1 MSFQDFRIG
10 IDRRKS
16 QQIVDQRGLYDCKNA
31 FVNSG
36 YAIKKR
42 SGIDKITASQ
52 LDAGSKGLFEFDE
65 KLYVVENATNATQAL
80 SGYGAGGSYPINAN
94 LYTLA
99 LPDPD
104 NGSNT
109 VLRVWQFL
117 VFNNNLYVVV
127 EYADNTI
134 VHHYGTVAQMIAGT
148 NVAVTDPDCPNGKSA
163 VVHDSK
169 IYAIEPD
176 TNNPAYVKYSA
187 TEDPTNWSKVKDASG
202 TLGIPAGLE
211 AMGNEHAVAVTSY
224 RGFLAVFMQNSIQ
237 LWKTNPNPGLIELD
251 TTVDNAFLEY
261 HNSIGPISEDI
272 FYLNSSGIHSVTQK
286 VYTDTM
292 ATSDVGSPIADLVK
306 ASITGNPTLE
316 PKALFF
322 PGENQYIL
330 ALGMDMFIFTHSSK
344 AELNAWTRYVLPETI
359 QDIATYRNYLFIRA
373 GTAGGVEN
381 IFSFNPSSFQDAT
394 KDTIAPS
401 YPTSAIDVEILSSY
415 NSLGKPGLWKQ
426 VYGSDVMFTGAADLQ
441 HRWDSRSTSEETTAF
456 EISGDSRPG
465 ALIPVELM
473 TTDISYKIT
482 KDDNTDFQL
491 NGLTYYYNELGLF

>member
-1 MSFQDFRIG
+1 MPTMSFQDFRVG

-42 SGIDKITASQ
+42 SGLDKITASQ

-65 KLYVVENATNATQAL
+65 KLYVVSNAANSVQTL
-80 SGYGAGGSYPINAN
+80 SGYGIYEGDVNYPISAN
-94 LYTLA
+94 LYTLD

-104 NGSNT
+104 DAGNE
-109 VLRVWQFL
+109 VYRVWQFL

-127 EYADNTI
+127 EYDDENI

-148 NVAVTDPDCPNGKSA
+148 NVVVTDINCPNGKSA

-176 TNNPAYVKYSA
+176 TVLTPNPAYVKYSA

-202 TLGIPAGLE
+202 TLGLPAGLE

-272 FYLNSSGIHSVTQK
+272 FYLNSSGVHSVLKRFIQIQWLLQ
-286 VYTDTM
+286 M
-292 ATSDVGSPIADLVK
+292 LV
-306 ASITGNPTLE
+306 L
-316 PKALFF
+316 L
-322 PGENQYIL
+322 
-330 ALGMDMFIFTHSSK
+330 
-344 AELNAWTRYVLPETI
+344 
-359 QDIATYRNYLFIRA
+359 
-373 GTAGGVEN
+373 
-381 IFSFNPSSFQDAT
+381 
-394 KDTIAPS
+394 
-401 YPTSAIDVEILSSY
+401 
-415 NSLGKPGLWKQ
+415 
-426 VYGSDVMFTGAADLQ
+426 
-441 HRWDSRSTSEETTAF
+441 
-456 EISGDSRPG
+456 
-465 ALIPVELM
+465 
-473 TTDISYKIT
+473 
-482 KDDNTDFQL
+482 
-491 NGLTYYYNELGLF
+491 